1 MQTGTYEDGN
11 SGGGTVTVM
20 DPNGPLREARLQD
33 AASRRVAN
41 ENAEDVRSK
50 SAIVGLRLAMP
61 LALLL
66 WALVATALWSMLR

>member
-11 SGGGTVTVM
+11 GGGTVTVLEANS
-20 DPNGPLREARLQD
+20 PPRERLLED
-33 AASRRVAN
+33 AASPQAAN
-41 ENAEDVRSK
+41 ENGEDARYK
-50 SAIVGLRLAMP
+50 PAIVGLRLAML

>member
-1 MQTGTYEDGN
+1 MQTGTYEEGN
-11 SGGGTVTVM
+11 SGSRAVTVLEPTSSSRGEM
-20 DPNGPLREARLQD
+20 PQAEAFGRVPGIANARE
-33 AASRRVAN
+33 
-41 ENAEDVRSK
+41 K